1 MGLVRNLYGYFL
13 ELRNEVQALEFPVSP
28 IKSRCLEKL
37 SNKQINQNI
46 PKPYVPPQY
55 REIQVKIFN
64 VPSLGE
70 SGLKPFPA
78 PNLTSTVMFKVFK
91 LGSLGKSDHCRD

>member
-13 ELRNEVQALEFPVSP
+13 ELRNEVQALKFPVSP

-37 SNKQINQNI
+37 SNKQSNQNI
-46 PKPYVPPQY
+46 PKPYVLPQH
-55 REIQVKIFN
+55 REIHVKIFN

-70 SGLKPFPA
+70 S
-78 PNLTSTVMFKVFK
+78 
-91 LGSLGKSDHCRD
+91 